1 MSAPIFL
8 DTGHI
13 LALVDAD
20 DEYNKEANWAAAAVE
35 GKMVTTEAVLTE
47 IGNALSRTRWRQVAI
62 DNIEDLRNDPD
73 IEILAVDTLLF
84 DRAFQLYSSRPD
96 KEWGM
101 SDCISFVV
109 MQERGIVEALTTD
122 HHFQQAG
129 FRAILR
135 ELKNN
140 SH

>member
-1 MSAPIFL
+1 MNVSTFI

-20 DEYNKEANWAAAAVE
+20 DEYNQEANFAAATVD
-35 GKMVTTEAVLTE
+35 GKMVITEAVLTE
-47 IGNALSRTRWRQVAI
+47 IGNALSRTRWREMAVE
-62 DNIEDLRNDPD
+62 NIKDLRDDPD
-73 IEILAVDTLLF
+73 IEVIPVDSSLF

-101 SDCISFVV
+101 TDCISFVV

-135 ELKNN
+135 ELKK
-140 SH
+140 

>member
-1 MSAPIFL
+1 MNAPIFL

-13 LALVDAD
+13 LALVDTD
-20 DEYNKEANWAAAAVE
+20 DEYNEEANWTASAID

-62 DNIEDLRNDPD
+62 DNIVDLRNDPD
-73 IEILAVDTLLF
+73 IEILPVDTSLF

-96 KEWGM
+96 KEW
-101 SDCISFVV
+101 SITDCISFVV
-109 MQERGIVEALTTD
+109 MREHGLVEALTAD

-129 FRAILR
+129 FHAILR
-135 ELKNN
+135 EIEK
-140 SH
+140 

>member
-1 MSAPIFL
+1 MNAPTFI

-20 DEYNKEANWAAAAVE
+20 DEYNQQANFAAATVD

-47 IGNALSRTRWRQVAI
+47 IGNALSRTRWRQVAVE
-62 DNIEDLRNDPD
+62 NIKDLRDDPD
-73 IEILAVDTLLF
+73 IEVIPVDASLF

-101 SDCISFVV
+101 TDCISFVV

-135 ELKNN
+135 ELKTT
-140 SH
+140 